1 MVVRTKTAADDDYS
15 LYSIWQL
22 KLAGYLDGSAVVEHK
37 KERLLPQWT
46 NLGRRWLVLLI
57 LVISIPLVFNVSD
70 ADDDAVES
78 GFSLRPSAPLSWLFR
93 GRAMNESD
101 YGVHSFPFLF
111 SFHFRRFPL
120 SLDGF
125 HWTVPVQQHYRH
137 KRPRTIHS
145 FMHTHSLDSSSFIP
159 TCLCDH
165 KSTLFSTPTN
175 YCIALNSAGEW
186 EVVPLYS
193 PLNPREISKWVMMLM
208 IKSRAIQPGNFS
220 FIGHSLGN
228 RLKTLTRYIFY
239 SSVWQQRRPDP
250 MKWASD
256 DDKTL
261 GRTVRKFAQNGFA
274 ADRVSYTKS
283 TGSSNGNSD
292 GISCGSYAYLC
303 SQTL

>member
-78 GFSLRPSAPLSWLFR
+78 GFSLRPSTPLSWLFR

-125 HWTVPVQQHYRH
+125 HWTVPVQQHCRH

-159 TCLCDH
+159 TCLATT
-165 KSTLFSTPTN
+165 KALFS
-175 YCIALNSAGEW
+175 
-186 EVVPLYS
+186 PLQLTTVLLWTLLQSGRWCHYS

-208 IKSRAIQPGNFS
+208 IKSRAIQPGNFT
-220 FIGHSLGN
+220 FIGHSLDN
-228 RLKTLTRYIFY
+228 RLKTLTRFIFY
-239 SSVWQQRRPDP
+239 SSVCQQRRPDP